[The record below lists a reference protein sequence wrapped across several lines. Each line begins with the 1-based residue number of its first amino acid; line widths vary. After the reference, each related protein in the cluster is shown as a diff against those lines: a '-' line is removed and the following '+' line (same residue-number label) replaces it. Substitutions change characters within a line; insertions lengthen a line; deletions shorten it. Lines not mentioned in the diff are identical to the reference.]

1 MYYPG
6 LENFWAVQS
15 ERIETRAK
23 LNALQWVIIVILTI
37 VASVYITPIGGAFVA
52 YASYRIILHWAISAN
67 KAFNTKGE
75 HLTVSKETG
84 ADVAWLISM
93 SPDGLGGLNRSSL
106 VRASSAG
113 DAITKILNKR
123 QSDILELEKLDP
135 SNDKVEETKKN
146 YKMCFK
152 ELGQISKILD
162 PLLDEHHK
170 IVQDEKN
177 KQKDDEKQHAK
188 IIQEKRV
195 ELKTQLEA
203 LEKAY
208 NVGILSKSE
217 YDSKK
222 SSISSKLKAI

>member
-1 MYYPG
+1 MNYPN
-6 LENFWAVQS
+6 LEKFWAVQS

-23 LNALQWVIIVILTI
+23 LSGVQWIIIIILTI
-37 VASVYITPIGGAFVA
+37 VASVYITPIGGGFVA
-52 YASYRIILHWAISAN
+52 YASYRIILHWVVSAN
-67 KAFNTKGE
+67 KALNTQGDFV
-75 HLTVSKETG
+75 TISKEAGT
-84 ADVAWLISM
+84 DVAWLIST
-93 SPDGLGGLNRSSL
+93 SPDGLSGLNGPNL
-106 VRASSAG
+106 VRASSAR
-113 DAITKILNKR
+113 DAITKILTKR
-123 QSDILELEKLDP
+123 HADVLELEKLDP

-146 YKMCFK
+146 YEMCFE
-152 ELGQISKILD
+152 ELDQINETLD

-177 KQKDDEKQHAK
+177 RQKDDEKQQAK

-208 NVGILSKSE
+208 NVGILTKGE

-222 SSISSKLKAI
+222 SSLNASIKNL